1 MNLLI
6 QLFTHKRKIAAI
18 IFFTFITITSYSQES
33 GSIKGRLLEKNSPV
47 EFADVS
53 LSVVKDTTKVLYYT
67 STDSTGMFILKKIPF
82 GQYKLTAKILGY
94 KTISKL
100 LTITKVK
107 SIVDLGNMSMEP
119 DAVMLNSLTVTA
131 QQKIIQKT
139 PEGFVVNAA
148 ANLTQVG
155 GTATDLLRN
164 TPTVNVDE
172 EGAVTLRGQT
182 PLILIDGRNSA
193 FTNTDQIAASSVESI
208 EIITNPSAKYDAS
221 AESGIIN
228 IKLKK
233 NKLSGTSGGITV
245 GAGFGSKWRAN
256 SSVFLSHKTEKWN
269 WGIAYDNRF
278 AKRTRIINGDRTN
291 FNLQDEHQLIQI
303 RHDKNFDKLQ
313 NLKFNADYTP
323 DKKNIF
329 SFEAIGNK
337 SGHDN
342 DESLTSAWYTQDNK
356 LNSKWNRHS
365 TEIERPLAGESTL
378 GYSHKFDDER
388 KSLSASI
395 TVSYDEFK
403 QNTDIPSQT
412 LDENDNPV
420 GDPYYGLTHD
430 YEHTTVTTALFDY
443 TFPILS
449 KVTLSTGYK
458 GKFRKLH
465 TDFLTAEKIGEVYVP
480 TTSASDIFKFNEQ
493 VHAAYVLFNGFTGS
507 KDNPRWRYIAGI
519 RAEQVFN
526 DGASQTAATSFKNNY
541 INFFPTLNIAYY
553 LNADEFWKLSYA
565 KRINYP
571 RSDELNPFLDVT
583 DSLNQHGGNPDLK
596 PEIAHSFE
604 FGYNKDWKTY
614 SLTSTLFYRYIANDI
629 QQYSQLL
636 PSGITISRETNMGSA
651 IRYGWENIFYMHP
664 VPFYDATFSLSLF
677 QRSVNGNVA
686 GNAISNSGFSA
697 NGKLI
702 NNFSWGQSKFQLF
715 LNYNSPRVSAQSRS
729 IAVYY
734 ADLGFQQKFGKNAR
748 LGISLTD
755 VFNTMK
761 YGGNSKT
768 ADYISIRISKA
779 DTRAILFTFAYTFNT
794 ELKET
799 LQESSSED

>member
-1 MNLLI
+1 MNLPI
-6 QLFTHKRKIAAI
+6 RLFTRKHI
-18 IFFTFITITSYSQES
+18 ITALLFFTFTITSYSQES
-33 GSIKGRLLEKNSPV
+33 GSVKGRILEKNIPV
-47 EFADVS
+47 EFADILIS
-53 LSVVKDTTKVLYYT
+53 SVKDTAKVLNFA
-67 STDSTGMFILKKIPF
+67 STDSTGAFFLNKIPF
-82 GQYKLTAKILGY
+82 GNYKLTVQIIGY

-100 LTITKVK
+100 LTVSNGKTL
-107 SIVDLGNMSMEP
+107 VDLGTITIES
-119 DAVMLNSLTVTA
+119 DAVMLGSVTVVA

-139 PEGFVVNAA
+139 PEGFILNAA

-155 GTATDLLRN
+155 GTATDLLRS

-172 EGAVTLRGQT
+172 EGVVTLRGQK
-182 PLILIDGRNSA
+182 PLILIDGKNSA

-233 NKLSGTSGGITV
+233 NKLSGTSGGIIA

-269 WGIAYDNRF
+269 LGIAYDNRF
-278 AKRTRIINGDRTN
+278 AKRTRTITGDRTN
-291 FNLQDEHQLIQI
+291 YDLQDEHRLIQE
-303 RHDKNFDKLQ
+303 RYDNNFDKLQ
-313 NLKFNADYTP
+313 NIKFNADYTP
-323 DKKNIF
+323 DKKNSF

-337 SGHDN
+337 TGHDN
-342 DESLTSAWYTQDNK
+342 DESLTSAWYTKDNQ

-365 TEIERPLAGESTL
+365 REIERPLAGESTF
-378 GYSHKFDDER
+378 GYERKFDDER

-412 LDENDNPV
+412 LDENNNPI

-430 YEHTTVTTALFDY
+430 YEHTTVTTALLNY
-443 TFPILS
+443 AFPVTS
-449 KVTLSTGYK
+449 KIILSTGYK
-458 GKFRKLH
+458 GRFRKLH
-465 TDFLTAEKIGEVYVP
+465 TDFLTAEKVGDVYVP
-480 TTSASDIFKFNEQ
+480 TQSASDIFKFNEQ
-493 VHAAYVLFNGFTGS
+493 VHAAYVLFNGFTS
-507 KDNPRWRYIAGI
+507 NKDNPRWRYTAGI

-526 DGASQTAATSFKNNY
+526 NGNSQTAATPFKNSY
-541 INFFPTLNIAYY
+541 INFFPTVNVAYY
-553 LNADEFWKLSYA
+553 SNTDAFWKISYA

-571 RSDELNPFLDVT
+571 DADELNPFLDVT

-604 FGYNKDWKTY
+604 FGYNRDWSDY

-636 PSGITISRETNMGSA
+636 PNGVNISRETNIGSA
-651 IRYGWENIFYMHP
+651 VRYGWENIFYMHP
-664 VPFYDATFSLSLF
+664 VHFYDATLSFSLF
-677 QRSVNGNVA
+677 QQSVNGNIA
-686 GNAISNSGFSA
+686 GNAISNNGFSGY
-697 NGKLI
+697 GKLI
-702 NNFSWGQSKFQLF
+702 NNFNWGNSKVQLSF
-715 LNYNSPRVSAQSRS
+715 NYNLPRISAQSRS

-734 ADLGFQQKFGKNAR
+734 ADLGFQQKFGKNMR
-748 LGISLTD
+748 LGFSLTD

-761 YGGNSKT
+761 YGSTTKT
-768 ADYISIRISKA
+768 TDYISTRISKQ
-779 DTRAILFTFAYTFNT
+779 DTRAVLLTFAYTFNT
-794 ELKET
+794 ELKDK
-799 LQESSSED
+799 LIESSSEE